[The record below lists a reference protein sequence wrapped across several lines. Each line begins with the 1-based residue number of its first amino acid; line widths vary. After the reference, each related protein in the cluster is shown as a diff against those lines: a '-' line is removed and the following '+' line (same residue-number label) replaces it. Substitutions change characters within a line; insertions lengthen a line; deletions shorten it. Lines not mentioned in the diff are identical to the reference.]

1 MGRNKYVLLGILT
14 LFMGLFSFN
23 SFGQSDEH
31 CGLKKKDFQL
41 VYDQGEVLS
50 QTEEA
55 ALERKLNAFK
65 DSTSN
70 VIIVVTHA
78 DMCGE
83 QPWKFATDLGHAWG
97 VGTEKDNGIV
107 VAIRPKTGNQ
117 GGKMHI
123 AVGYGLEGAITDAL
137 SKRVVEGEFIPGF
150 KAGNYYGGINAGTDV
165 LMELAAGEITE
176 YAGGPPTQ
184 KKGKKKFRVII
195 MLIFLGLSI
204 FGGVGGMAVKTF
216 RYSRLNAISFM
227 AAWAIIAAASR
238 QHAGTYDNF
247 RGGRGGFGGGGFGG
261 GGGGGFGG
269 FGGGGFGGGGA
280 GGSW

>member
-1 MGRNKYVLLGILT
+1 
-14 LFMGLFSFN
+14 
-23 SFGQSDEH
+23 
-31 CGLKKKDFQL
+31 
-41 VYDQGEVLS
+41 
-50 QTEEA
+50 
-55 ALERKLNAFK
+55 
-65 DSTSN
+65 
-70 VIIVVTHA
+70 
-78 DMCGE
+78 
-83 QPWKFATDLGHAWG
+83 
-97 VGTEKDNGIV
+97 
-107 VAIRPKTGNQ
+107 
-117 GGKMHI
+117 
-123 AVGYGLEGAITDAL
+123 
-137 SKRVVEGEFIPGF
+137 
-150 KAGNYYGGINAGTDV
+150 
-165 LMELAAGEITE
+165 MELAAGEITE
-176 YAGGPPTQ
+176 YAGCPPTQ

-204 FGGVGGMAVKTF
+204 FGGLGGMAVKTF